1 MGKAGSEFEKL
12 VEVMARLRAE
22 NGCPWDKKQ
31 THESLLEYLRE
42 ESGEVEQAV
51 KNADWDNLR
60 EELGDVLLQVV
71 FHAEI
76 ARQAGRFDITD
87 VVAGITGKLVRRH
100 PHVFGD
106 EKLDTPE
113 QVLVRWEEIKKKE
126 KNSEKGSKKPRPER

>member
-1 MGKAGSEFEKL
+1 MKNAGQEFEKL
-12 VEVMARLRAE
+12 VEIMTRLRAE

-31 THESLLEYLRE
+31 THESLLQYLRE
-42 ESGEVEQAV
+42 ESGEVEEAV

-76 ARQAGRFDITD
+76 ARQAGRFDIAD
-87 VVAGITGKLVRRH
+87 VVAGITEKMVRRH
-100 PHVFGD
+100 PHIFGD

-113 QVLVRWEEIKKKE
+113 QVLARWEEIKKQE
-126 KNSEKGSKKPRPER
+126 KKDGK